1 MSTNNG
7 YQKYKKID
15 VSTASQNRLVIM
27 LYDGAIKFLENA
39 CNAMDK
45 KHGTEEAHNNIMKA
59 QEIIYE
65 LLSSLNYDAKEIAER
80 LASIYTYMNQRLTEA
95 NISKTK
101 PPILEVIKYLKELK
115 GAWEGV
121 EEKLSS
127 TAMNTTNVKK
137 EDSVS
142 AATQNNSAPDNNK
155 SYDKK
160 FIKRDDKAVASKL
173 NITG

>member
-39 CNAMDK
+39 CNAIDK

-121 EEKLSS
+121 EQKLSS
-127 TAMNTTNVKK
+127 NNADNNNTTK
-137 EDSVS
+137 EDSNP
-142 AATQNNSAPDNNK
+142 APQTNSTPADNK

-160 FIKRDDKAVASKL
+160 FIKKDDKAVTSKL

>member
-121 EEKLSS
+121 EQKLSS
-127 TAMNTTNVKK
+127 NNADNNNTAK
-137 EDSVS
+137 EEINS
-142 AATQNNSAPDNNK
+142 ATQNNSTPADNK
-155 SYDKK
+155 SYDKNFAK
-160 FIKRDDKAVASKL
+160 KDDKAVTSKL

>member
-1 MSTNNG
+1 MSTNKG
-7 YQKYKKID
+7 YEKYKKID
-15 VSTASQNRLVIM
+15 VSTASQNRLIIM

-101 PPILEVIKYLKELK
+101 PPILEVIKYLQELK
-115 GAWEGV
+115 GAWESV
-121 EEKLSS
+121 EQKMSS
-127 TAMNTTNVKK
+127 SNNTISNTSK
-137 EDSVS
+137 EENNQT
-142 AATQNNSAPDNNK
+142 TQNNSTSNNNK
-155 SYDKK
+155 SYDKNFTK
-160 FIKRDDKAVASKL
+160 KDDKAVTSKL

>member
-39 CNAMDK
+39 CNAIDK

-121 EEKLSS
+121 EQKLSS
-127 TAMNTTNVKK
+127 NNADNNNTTK
-137 EDSVS
+137 EDSNP
-142 AATQNNSAPDNNK
+142 AHQTNSTPADNK

-160 FIKRDDKAVASKL
+160 FMKKDDKAVTSKL

>member
-115 GAWEGV
+115 SAWEV
-121 EEKLSS
+121 AEEKV
-127 TAMNTTNVKK
+127 AKGNI
-137 EDSVS
+137 DS
-142 AATQNNSAPDNNK
+142 NNNGNNK
-155 SYDKK
+155 ESSGNSN
-160 FIKRDDKAVASKL
+160 IKL
-173 NITG
+173 NIKG

>member
-121 EEKLSS
+121 EQKLSS
-127 TAMNTTNVKK
+127 NNADNNNTTK
-137 EDSVS
+137 EDSNP
-142 AATQNNSAPDNNK
+142 ATQNNSTPADNK

-160 FIKRDDKAVASKL
+160 FMKKDDKAVTSKL

>member
-39 CNAMDK
+39 CNAIDK

-101 PPILEVIKYLKELK
+101 PPILEVIKYLQELK
-115 GAWEGV
+115 GAWESV
-121 EEKLSS
+121 EQKMSS
-127 TAMNTTNVKK
+127 SNYTSSNISK
-137 EDSVS
+137 EESSS
-142 AATQNNSAPDNNK
+142 APQNNSNPADNK

-160 FIKRDDKAVASKL
+160 FMKKDDKAVTSKL

>member
-1 MSTNNG
+1 MSTNKG
-7 YQKYKKID
+7 YEKYKKID

-101 PPILEVIKYLKELK
+101 PPILEVVKYLKELK
-115 GAWEGV
+115 TAWEGV

-127 TAMNTTNVKK
+127 SVSSNNIKK
-137 EDSVS
+137 EEPVS
-142 AATQNNSAPDNNK
+142 AASQNNSAPDNNK

>member
-39 CNAMDK
+39 CNAIDK

-121 EEKLSS
+121 EQKLSS
-127 TAMNTTNVKK
+127 NNADNNNTAK
-137 EDSVS
+137 EDSNS
-142 AATQNNSAPDNNK
+142 ATQNNSTPADNK

-160 FIKRDDKAVASKL
+160 FMKKDDKAVTSKL

>member
-39 CNAMDK
+39 CNAIDK

-121 EEKLSS
+121 EQKLSS
-127 TAMNTTNVKK
+127 NNADNNNTK
-137 EDSVS
+137 EDSNP
-142 AATQNNSAPDNNK
+142 APQTNSTPADNK
-155 SYDKK
+155 SMKK
-160 FIKRDDKAVASKL
+160 DDKAVTSKL

>member
-65 LLSSLNYDAKEIAER
+65 LLSSLNYDAKEIADR

-101 PPILEVIKYLKELK
+101 PPILEVVKYLKELK

-121 EEKLSS
+121 EQKMSSSNITANDKEDTSS
-127 TAMNTTNVKK
+127 TPK
-137 EDSVS
+137 
-142 AATQNNSAPDNNK
+142 NNSTPADNK
-155 SYDKK
+155 SYDKNFAK
-160 FIKRDDKAVASKL
+160 KDDKAVTSKL

>member
-121 EEKLSS
+121 EQKLSS
-127 TAMNTTNVKK
+127 SNNTANNAVK
-137 EDSVS
+137 EESDL
-142 AATQNNSAPDNNK
+142 APQNNSTPADNM
-155 SYDKK
+155 KK
-160 FIKRDDKAVASKL
+160 DDKAVTSKL

>member
-1 MSTNNG
+1 MSINNG

-101 PPILEVIKYLKELK
+101 PPILEVVKYLKELK
-115 GAWEGV
+115 TAWEGV
-121 EEKLSS
+121 EEKMSS
-127 TAMNTTNVKK
+127 SNVNSANIKK
-137 EDSVS
+137 EENVS
-142 AATQNNSAPDNNK
+142 ADSQNNSTSDNNK
-155 SYDKK
+155 SYNNKFMKK
-160 FIKRDDKAVASKL
+160 DDKAVTSKL

>member
-101 PPILEVIKYLKELK
+101 PPILEVVKYLKELK

-121 EEKLSS
+121 EQKMSSSNITANDKEDTSS
-127 TAMNTTNVKK
+127 TPA
-137 EDSVS
+137 D
-142 AATQNNSAPDNNK
+142 NK
-155 SYDKK
+155 SYDKNFAK
-160 FIKRDDKAVASKL
+160 KDDKAVTSKL